1 MPSKKQY
8 NLVNDDAFDS
18 RIPLHNE
25 EAFHHGII
33 FQAKYIG
40 TLDVPR
46 PSNRLE
52 IVAVMRRIRY
62 EFKVKGIKKRKVNI
76 NISVEGIKVSLKKG
90 KKKNHWV
97 LNDNRFLLM
106 QHPIYRI
113 FYVSHDSQDLKI
125 FSYIAREGGSNIF
138 KCSVFKSKKKAQAMR
153 IVRTVG
159 QAFEVCHKLSKT
171 YAPSSGDSQE
181 EFRVDNKSSDILQS
195 PDKSC
200 LNRDVTSETDGFGT
214 EVGEQIHS
222 STVLSLS
229 KQHPTSL
236 QSSEIVSP
244 CTDLQ
249 VGEMYVSPLCDGIG
263 CRSLP
268 EGLPLSVYH
277 QIQLLQEQL
286 EQQCQQTQVAFSQI
300 HMLNNKLTA
309 EISARVEAQ
318 SHNSKL
324 MAHNKELLEHVQNL
338 IQHIRALET
347 RANHWEPD
355 EHSVLGGVTS
365 HQLTGVD
372 STASSN
378 TSGNLILKS
387 IQPCS
392 MLDSPFAECNSKQ
405 QQQSAGIN
413 NSVFLTSSEMSKS
426 HNNSQDNFSDITGV
440 SQSNGP
446 PHCSPNHLLL
456 SSTSKPLTTTSY
468 NVDTLPLR
476 LNTAS
481 SFFPVTTVE
490 PYSMLDLP
498 LTSNE
503 KSSSDISVE
512 SHQRDHIHQFSDVS
526 TWNLPPR
533 SRSELSSST
542 ESYGNQ
548 CSSSNN
554 QETFITQ
561 VTDDFLKLG
570 LFGQEPVLPETDIA
584 GSNASPVVS
593 SQVPDK
599 S

>member
-1 MPSKKQY
+1 M
-8 NLVNDDAFDS
+8 
-18 RIPLHNE
+18 H
-25 EAFHHGII
+25 
-33 FQAKYIG
+33 
-40 TLDVPR
+40 
-46 PSNRLE
+46 
-52 IVAVMRRIRY
+52 
-62 EFKVKGIKKRKVNI
+62 
-76 NISVEGIKVSLKKG
+76 
-90 KKKNHWV
+90 
-97 LNDNRFLLM
+97 
-106 QHPIYRI
+106 HPIYRI

-171 YAPSSGDSQE
+171 YAPSSEDSQE
-181 EFRVDNKSSDILQS
+181 EFQLDNKSSDVLQS

-200 LNRDVTSETDGFGT
+200 LNKDVTSEIGGFGT
-214 EVGEQIHS
+214 QVGEQIHS

-236 QSSEIVSP
+236 QSSEIVPP

-263 CRSLP
+263 FSSLP
-268 EGLPLSVYH
+268 EGLPLSVCH

-286 EQQCQQTQVAFSQI
+286 EQQSQQTQVAFSQV

-318 SHNSKL
+318 SHNNKL

-338 IQHIRALET
+338 IQHIRALEMK
-347 RANHWEPD
+347 ANQWEPD
-355 EHSVLGGVTS
+355 EHCVLGGVTS
-365 HQLTGVD
+365 HQLTGKD

-392 MLDSPFAECNSKQ
+392 MLDSPFAECSSKQ

-413 NSVFLTSSEMSKS
+413 NSVSLTSSEMSKS
-426 HNNSQDNFSDITGV
+426 YNNSQDNFSDITGV
-440 SQSNGP
+440 SQPNGNL
-446 PHCSPNHLLL
+446 SPNHLLL
-456 SSTSKPLTTTSY
+456 CSTSKPLTTTSY

-476 LNTAS
+476 LNSMSTAA

-503 KSSSDISVE
+503 KSSSDISVG

-533 SRSELSSST
+533 SHSELSSST

-548 CSSSNN
+548 CSFSNN